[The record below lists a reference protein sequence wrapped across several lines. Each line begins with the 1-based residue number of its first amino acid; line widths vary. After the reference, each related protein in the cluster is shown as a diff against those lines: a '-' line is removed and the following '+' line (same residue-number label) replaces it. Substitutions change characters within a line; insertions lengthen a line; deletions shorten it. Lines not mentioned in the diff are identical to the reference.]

1 MDKETFYGTGESKT
15 ISYLEFGSIDLSL
28 SKKDV
33 WDFRL
38 HEKAYDW
45 LMCARYANDMVTYID
60 MKEKLGHLSLTELA
74 RLYRGGVHH
83 RGDISG
89 NLGKLCALAVMNNSL
104 EKNKQPSFYE
114 LGQTLFGCIEGMEFC
129 REFLKHLGVR
139 FPSLDLKKVDWYG
152 VDISHLFNR
161 LAIMLHCQYHVTT
174 LEDTSRLPSRMD
186 VFFAKGV
193 TLLYA
198 VRSVRQLLDI
208 LDRARLSVF
217 DYSFSMKGEQE
228 TSIGTGKLVKYLDF
242 GSYQRKYRQGNK
254 KMFAR
259 KNKSKYDAA
268 TNRVFLDCV
277 YGEEDLCRDFIGLD
291 KRVRRELVAK
301 LSSGGDGSVL
311 SDLLDITPGDNLE
324 WVELGEF
331 VKSLK

>member
-1 MDKETFYGTGESKT
+1 MDKETFYGTGESKA
-15 ISYLEFGSIDLSL
+15 ISYLEFGSIDLSS

-60 MKEKLGHLSLTELA
+60 MKEKLGQLSLTELA

-83 RGDISG
+83 RNDISG
-89 NLGKLCALAVMNNSL
+89 NLGKLCALTVVGNLA
-104 EKNKQPSFYE
+104 EKNKKSSFYE

-139 FPSLDLKKVDWYG
+139 FPFIDLKKVDWYG

-161 LAIMLHCQYHVTT
+161 LAVLLHGKYRVTT
-174 LEDTSRLPSRMD
+174 LEDMNQLPRPVD

-193 TLLYA
+193 TLLYV
-198 VRSVRQLLDI
+198 VRNVRQLLDI

-228 TSIGTGKLVKYLDF
+228 TTIGTGKLVKYLDF
-242 GSYQRKYRQGNK
+242 GSFRRKYRQSNK
-254 KMFAR
+254 RMFVR
-259 KNKSKYDAA
+259 ENKSRYDAA
-268 TNRVFLDCV
+268 THRVFLDCV
-277 YGEEDLCRDFIGLD
+277 YGEEDLCRDFIKLD
-291 KRVRRELVAK
+291 EKVRRKLIMK
-301 LSSGGDGSVL
+301 LSSGDDELIL
-311 SDLLDITPGDNLE
+311 SDLLDIAPGDNLA
-324 WVELGEF
+324 WIDVEEF
-331 VKSLK
+331 IDSLR